1 MARPRGASPAPAECT
16 VVSVSNA
23 GIDDIIA
30 RLEEIGESLGEQTMM
45 LLREAIERG
54 ETSRPV
60 AEKVISQ
67 ARRAV
72 DKAVHLLSGLSAQ

>member
-1 MARPRGASPAPAECT
+1 M
-16 VVSVSNA
+16 SNA

-54 ETSRPV
+54 ETSRPG